1 MWPDG
6 YEWPRMLML
15 DLDAVWLGAAILL
28 LHAAGYALGIVLH
41 EFGHAGMAWLL
52 GFHPRMIRV
61 GVGPLLLR
69 LKLGAAWFEVRP
81 WPLSGRVTCLPRP
94 AGRPLAVTAYLLA
107 GIIANAIVLIAM
119 SAIWIASDELP
130 FWALAIGGAQFALIL
145 TSVIPVVW
153 KWRGTD
159 QPSDMY
165 KIWRLL
171 RHPESDAVS
180 EGRAALMRGILPAGT
195 ALPPPSPDSPEIM
208 YQLTRRDLRTDPWVR
223 RDASAV
229 LQRVLLRGRLP
240 PAERALVLDRL
251 ALFESLKGDDASK
264 ELMDAWSAEA
274 VTLANGPYTLVTCG
288 GVLIAL
294 GRPAEAE
301 ALLTPVLA
309 SATAMGRGT
318 LCEAYIRHAVA
329 LQRVADAQA
338 ARQESEDA
346 LRQRAEAQ

>member
-1 MWPDG
+1 
-6 YEWPRMLML
+6 
-15 DLDAVWLGAAILL
+15 
-28 LHAAGYALGIVLH
+28 
-41 EFGHAGMAWLL
+41 
-52 GFHPRMIRV
+52 
-61 GVGPLLLR
+61 
-69 LKLGAAWFEVRP
+69 
-81 WPLSGRVTCLPRP
+81 
-94 AGRPLAVTAYLLA
+94 
-107 GIIANAIVLIAM
+107 
-119 SAIWIASDELP
+119 
-130 FWALAIGGAQFALIL
+130 
-145 TSVIPVVW
+145 
-153 KWRGTD
+153 
-159 QPSDMY
+159 MY

-171 RHPESDAVS
+171 RHPEADAVS

-301 ALLTPVLA
+301 ALLTAVLA

-318 LCEAYIRHAVA
+318 SARPISGTRWRCSASPMHRQHGKRARMPYAGARKLSNE
-329 LQRVADAQA
+329 RV
-338 ARQESEDA
+338 
-346 LRQRAEAQ
+346 L